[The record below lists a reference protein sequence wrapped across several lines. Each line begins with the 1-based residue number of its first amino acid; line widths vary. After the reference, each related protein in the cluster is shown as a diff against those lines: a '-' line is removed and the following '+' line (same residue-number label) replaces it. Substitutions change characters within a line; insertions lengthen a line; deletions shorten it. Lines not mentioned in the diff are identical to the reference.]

1 MKRMLSLL
9 ALFVCA
15 ALLCASPIGDAASAE
30 EAEAAYGEDVAYGTS
45 TYTDAPEFILAEAV
59 LSLGTWVRITNYG
72 SSPMADLSDDF
83 RFLPGGEMIDCEFY
97 TGDGR
102 YAALVTSAGE
112 EMYLT
117 FIASDS
123 YGTKACTYNLTFN
136 YDRDG
141 SYVFMVLSLGS
152 ESLVYRLER

>member
-9 ALFVCA
+9 VLLAC
-15 ALLCASPIGDAASAE
+15 ALLWVTAAGEVVYEAT
-30 EAEAAYGEDVAYGTS
+30 AEAGEETAYGEAA
-45 TYTDAPEFILAEAV
+45 YTDAPEFFWGEAV
-59 LSLGTWVRITNYG
+59 LSMGKWVRITNCG
-72 SSPMADLSDDF
+72 SSPMATLKDDF
-83 RFLPGGEMIDCEFY
+83 RFLPGGETIDCEFD
-97 TGDGR
+97 TGEGS